1 MKHYLKLVIITLISF
16 YSAYTLIPTIN
27 LGNDPQNIL
36 TVIGGL
42 LLISLIINPLFSI
55 ILLPINLITHGLVS
69 LLLNIAL
76 IFVLLRILPGFDIR
90 PYNFPGADISG
101 FVIPA
106 VKLTQTTAIIAVAT
120 IITLVQRV
128 LHVVFE

>member
-1 MKHYLKLVIITLISF
+1 MKHYFKLVIITLISF
-16 YSAYTLIPTIN
+16 YTAYILVPTIN

-55 ILLPINLITHGLVS
+55 VLLPINLITHGLVS
-69 LLLNIAL
+69 LLLNIVL
-76 IFVLLRILPGFDIR
+76 IFILLRILPGFDIA
-90 PYNFPGADISG
+90 PYNFRGADISG

-106 VKLTQTTAIIAVAT
+106 VKLSQTSAIIAVAT

-128 LHVVFE
+128 LHMVFE

>member
-1 MKHYLKLVIITLISF
+1 MKHYLKLVIITAISF
-16 YSAYTLIPTIN
+16 YTAYTLVPTIN

-55 ILLPINLITHGLVS
+55 VLLPVNLTTHGLVS

-76 IFVLLRILPGFDIR
+76 IFVFLRMLPGFDIGA
-90 PYNFPGADISG
+90 YNFPGANIGG
-101 FVIPA
+101 FIIPA
-106 VKLTQTTAIIAVAT
+106 VKLTQTAAIIATAA
-120 IITLVQRV
+120 IITAVQRI
-128 LHVVFE
+128 LYLVFE

>member
-1 MKHYLKLVIITLISF
+1 MKHYLKLVIITAISF
-16 YSAYTLIPTIN
+16 YVAYTLIPTIN

-55 ILLPINLITHGLVS
+55 ILLPINLATHGLVS

-76 IFVLLRILPGFDIR
+76 IFVLLRVLPGFNIA
-90 PYNFPGADISG
+90 PYNFPGADIGG

-106 VKLTQTTAIIAVAT
+106 VKLTQTAAIIAAAT

-128 LHVVFE
+128 FHIVFE

>member
-1 MKHYLKLVIITLISF
+1 MKHYLKLVIITAISF
-16 YSAYTLIPTIN
+16 YAAYTLIPTIN
-27 LGNDPQNIL
+27 LGNNPQNIL

-55 ILLPINLITHGLVS
+55 ILLPINLATHGLVS

-76 IFVLLRILPGFDIR
+76 IFILLRILPGFNIR
-90 PYNFPGADISG
+90 PYNFPGTDIAG

-106 VKLTQTTAIIAVAT
+106 VGLTQTTAIVAVAA
-120 IITLVQRV
+120 IITLVQRI
-128 LHVVFE
+128 LHMVFE